1 MPQKIV
7 VALEGMDGAGKS
19 SLALFAR
26 KLCEEHGQPFTLI
39 GRREVYANPLIGR
52 LTRLLAEEA
61 GGLSPAAETCV
72 RLAREHERAALAAQA
87 QPGIVILDRFVLSC
101 LALARFHGQ
110 DVEPLTGI
118 LREITY
124 RANLHATVLV
134 RVPFEI
140 AWDRVKARRQML
152 GHRKPLDEHQM
163 RRMATLLEEEF
174 ERGQLSG
181 QQWIVDNTQ
190 PIVSAEEQLANYL
203 AAHFQKGRP
212 RTAAPLEGTGDESV
226 LMPSPSSLSTDEP

>member
-26 KLCEEHGQPFTLI
+26 KLCEEHAQPFTLI
-39 GRREVYANPLIGR
+39 GRREAYANPLIGR

-61 GGLSPAAETCV
+61 GGLMASAETCV

-110 DVEPLTGI
+110 DVEPLTSL

-134 RVPFEI
+134 RVPFET
-140 AWDRVKARRQML
+140 AWDRVKTRRQML
-152 GHRKPLDEHQM
+152 GHRKPLDENQM
-163 RRMATLLEEEF
+163 RRMATILEEEF
-174 ERGQLSG
+174 ERGQLTG
-181 QQWIVDNTQ
+181 QQWVVDNAKS
-190 PIVSAEEQLANYL
+190 ILSAEEQLASYL
-203 AAHFQKGRP
+203 AAHFQKGRA
-212 RTAAPLEGTGDESV
+212 RTTAPLEGTGEESILV
-226 LMPSPSSLSTDEP
+226 PSPSLLAPDDP

>member
-1 MPQKIV
+1 MPQKLV

-26 KLCEEHGQPFTLI
+26 KLCEQHGQPFTLI
-39 GRREVYANPLIGR
+39 GRREAYANPLIGR

-61 GGLSPAAETCV
+61 GGLSPSAETCV
-72 RLAREHERAALAAQA
+72 RLAREHERAALTAQA
-87 QPGIVILDRFVLSC
+87 HPGIVVLDRFVLSC

-110 DVEPLTGI
+110 DVEPLTSL

-134 RVPFEI
+134 RVPFET

-152 GHRKPLDEHQM
+152 GHRKPLDENQM
-163 RRMATLLEEEF
+163 RRMATILEEEF
-174 ERGQLSG
+174 ERGQLTG
-181 QQWIVDNTQ
+181 QQWIVDNARS
-190 PIVSAEEQLANYL
+190 IVSAEEQLANYL
-203 AAHFQKGRP
+203 AVHFQKGRA
-212 RTAAPLEGTGDESV
+212 RAAAPLEETGEESV
-226 LMPSPSSLSTDEP
+226 LMPSPSLLGPDEP

>member
-26 KLCEEHGQPFTLI
+26 KLCDEHGQPFTLI
-39 GRREVYANPLIGR
+39 GRREAYANPLIGR

-61 GGLSPAAETCV
+61 GGLSPSAETCV

-110 DVEPLTGI
+110 DVGPLTDL
-118 LREITY
+118 LRE
-124 RANLHATVLV
+124 
-134 RVPFEI
+134 
-140 AWDRVKARRQML
+140 
-152 GHRKPLDEHQM
+152 
-163 RRMATLLEEEF
+163 
-174 ERGQLSG
+174 
-181 QQWIVDNTQ
+181 
-190 PIVSAEEQLANYL
+190 
-203 AAHFQKGRP
+203 
-212 RTAAPLEGTGDESV
+212 
-226 LMPSPSSLSTDEP
+226 